1 MVFAKN
7 RAKETKKLVEYIL
20 FLLFLPQITKKQF
33 RMDTFLNALSLLG
46 SLALFLY
53 GMKIMSE
60 GLQKFAGDRLRN
72 ILAAMTRN
80 RVMGV
85 LTGILITALIQSSS
99 ATTVMVVSFVNAG
112 LMTLAQSIG
121 VIMGANV
128 GTTVTAWIISAIG
141 FKVNIALFALPL
153 LAVGLPLI
161 FNSKS
166 SRKSVGEFVFGFS
179 FLFMGLSYLQ
189 SSAEAMN
196 MGEWVA
202 NGLAHFG
209 AGDNFITILVF
220 VIVGALVTMIVQA
233 SAATMAITLMLFD
246 MQIPGFGFEQAA
258 ALAMGQNIGT
268 TITAN
273 LAALT
278 ANTQARR
285 AAMAHLL
292 FNVFGVVVVLLCF
305 HPFCNATSWFVTDVM
320 HQPANDLFKLSAFHT
335 AFNVINV
342 LLLIWFVKAIERIV
356 CVLLPTKEADEEYR
370 LRFISR
376 GLLSTAELSIL
387 EAQKEI
393 HLFAE
398 RTHRMFGM
406 VRDLLHTEKDDDFN
420 KLFSRIE
427 KYENISDS
435 MELEIAN
442 YLNQVSEGRL
452 SSESK
457 LEIRSMLREVTEIES
472 IGDSC
477 YNLARTINR
486 KRQINQDFTERQYD
500 HIHFMMKLT
509 DDALSQ
515 MIVVIEHPSH
525 QMQDVN
531 KSFNL
536 ENEINNYRNQLKNQN
551 ILDVNNKEYD
561 YQMGVYYM
569 DIIAECEK
577 LGDYVVN
584 VVEASSDIKE
594 KKAS

>member
-1 MVFAKN
+1 M
-7 RAKETKKLVEYIL
+7 EYSFYD
-20 FLLFLPQITKKQF
+20 FLK
-33 RMDTFLNALSLLG
+33 LLG

-60 GLQKFAGDRLRN
+60 GLQKFAGDRLRT
-72 ILAAMTRN
+72 ILTAMATN
-80 RVMGV
+80 RVTGV

-112 LMTLAQSIG
+112 LLTLSQSIG

-128 GTTVTAWIISAIG
+128 GTTVTAWIISVFG
-141 FKVNIALFALPL
+141 FKVDIAAFALPL
-153 LAVGLPLI
+153 LAIGIPLL
-161 FNSKS
+161 FSQKS
-166 SRKSVGEFVFGFS
+166 TRKSIGEFIFGFA
-179 FLFMGLSYLQ
+179 FLFMGLSFLQVYSPDLGKNPEMLAFVQEWTDLGYL
-189 SSAEAMN
+189 S
-196 MGEWVA
+196 
-202 NGLAHFG
+202 
-209 AGDNFITILVF
+209 IIIF
-220 VIVGALVTMIVQA
+220 VLVGAVITMIVQA
-233 SAATMAITLMLFD
+233 SAATMAITLIMCANGW
-246 MQIPGFGFEQAA
+246 ISFELGA

-278 ANTQARR
+278 GNTQARR
-285 AAMAHLL
+285 AALAHLL
-292 FNVFGVVVVLLCF
+292 FNVFGVVVVLVIF
-305 HPFCNATSWFVTDVM
+305 KPFTQGVSWFVTEVM
-320 HQPANDLFKLSAFHT
+320 YQTDPATRVAFELSAFHT
-335 AFNVINV
+335 AFNVFNV
-342 LLLIWFVKAIERIV
+342 LLLIWFVKGIERIV
-356 CVLLPTKEADEEYR
+356 CVLLPLKDTDEEYR

-387 EAQKEI
+387 EARKEI

-406 VRDLLHTEKDDDFN
+406 VRDLIHTEKDDDFN

-457 LEIRSMLREVTEIES
+457 LQIRAMLREVTEIES

-486 KRQINQDFTERQYD
+486 KRQTNQDFTDKQYE

-509 DDALSQ
+509 DDALAQ
-515 MIVVIEHPSH
+515 MIVVVERSEHQSI
-525 QMQDVN
+525 DVN

>member
-1 MVFAKN
+1 
-7 RAKETKKLVEYIL
+7 
-20 FLLFLPQITKKQF
+20 
-33 RMDTFLNALSLLG
+33 MDTLLNLLSLVG

-60 GLQKFAGDRLRN
+60 GLQKVAGDRLRN
-72 ILAAMTRN
+72 ILAAMTKN

-85 LTGILITALIQSSS
+85 LTGIIITAVIQSSS

-128 GTTVTAWIISAIG
+128 GTTVTAWVISAIG
-141 FKVNIALFALPL
+141 FKMNIALFALPL

-161 FNSKS
+161 FSGKS
-166 SRKSVGEFVFGFS
+166 SHKSVGEFVFGFS

-189 SSAEAMN
+189 QSAEAMN
-196 MGEWVA
+196 IGEWVA

-209 AGDNFITILVF
+209 AEGSFLTIVVF
-220 VIVGALVTMIVQA
+220 VIVGALVTMVVQA

-246 MQIPGFGFEQAA
+246 MHIPGFGFEQAA

-292 FNVFGVVVVLLCF
+292 FNVFGVVVVLAMF

-320 HQPANDLFKLSAFHT
+320 HQEANDLFKLSMFHT
-335 AFNVINV
+335 AFNVFNV

-356 CVLLPTKEADEEYR
+356 CVILPMKESEEEYR

-387 EAQKEI
+387 EARKEI

-398 RTHRMFGM
+398 RTRRMFGM
-406 VRDLLHTEKDDDFN
+406 VRDLLHTEKDDEFN
-420 KLFSRIE
+420 TLFSRIE

-442 YLNQVSEGRL
+442 YLNKVSKGRL

-457 LEIRSMLREVTEIES
+457 LQIRSMLREVTEIES

-477 YNLARTINR
+477 YNLARTISR
-486 KRQINQDFTERQYD
+486 RRSTNQDFSERQYE
-500 HIHFMMKLT
+500 HIHSMMKLT
-509 DDALSQ
+509 DEALVQ
-515 MIVVIEHPSH
+515 MIQVVERNEN
-525 QMQDVN
+525 QVVDVN
-531 KSFNL
+531 KSFNI

-551 ILDVNNKEYD
+551 IVDVNNKEYD

-584 VVEASSDIKE
+584 VVEASSDQKE